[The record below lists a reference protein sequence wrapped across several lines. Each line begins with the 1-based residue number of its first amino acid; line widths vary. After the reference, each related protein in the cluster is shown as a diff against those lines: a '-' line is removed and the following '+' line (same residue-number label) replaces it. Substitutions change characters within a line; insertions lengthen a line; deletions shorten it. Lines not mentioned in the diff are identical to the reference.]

1 MLAKNL
7 EECVEFAPEG
17 GKVMVRTAPVGK
29 SGGTPGVEFRV
40 ALQAL
45 EVRFIL
51 RKSVWCES
59 SKFGP

>member
-1 MLAKNL
+1 M
-7 EECVEFAPEG
+7 EFAPEG

-29 SGGTPGVEFRV
+29 SGGTPGVELRV